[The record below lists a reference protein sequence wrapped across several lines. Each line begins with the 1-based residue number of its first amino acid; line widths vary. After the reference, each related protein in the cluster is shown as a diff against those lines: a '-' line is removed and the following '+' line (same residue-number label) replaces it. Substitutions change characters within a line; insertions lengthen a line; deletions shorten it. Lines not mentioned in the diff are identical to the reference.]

1 MSQLAEQEGLAKEDP
16 EKRVM
21 EQTLLKVLV
30 REQIPAMLVQPLTA
44 IFLLVAAHHE
54 SAVNAILVMKT
65 LPKTPRMNLLLPGTG
80 LLLLELT
87 HRDLDVD
94 VVVVVAR
101 DEEKEDVAKE
111 DVLREAVLKEDVL
124 REAALKEDV
133 LREAVLK
140 EEVDVPRVDVPT
152 PEPVALALA
161 LTAPTLTL
169 PPKRPTQPK
178 TPMLLLAK
186 RSED

>member
-1 MSQLAEQEGLAKEDP
+1 LSQLAEQEGLAKEDP

-111 DVLREAVLKEDVL
+111 DVLREAVLKE
-124 REAALKEDV
+124 
-133 LREAVLK
+133 
-140 EEVDVPRVDVPT
+140 EVDVPRVDVPT

>member
-1 MSQLAEQEGLAKEDP
+1 LSQLAEQEGLAKEDP

-65 LPKTPRMNLLLPGTG
+65 LPKTPRMNLLL
-80 LLLLELT
+80 ELT

-101 DEEKEDVAKE
+101 DEEKEDVA
-111 DVLREAVLKEDVL
+111 
-124 REAALKEDV
+124 KEDV